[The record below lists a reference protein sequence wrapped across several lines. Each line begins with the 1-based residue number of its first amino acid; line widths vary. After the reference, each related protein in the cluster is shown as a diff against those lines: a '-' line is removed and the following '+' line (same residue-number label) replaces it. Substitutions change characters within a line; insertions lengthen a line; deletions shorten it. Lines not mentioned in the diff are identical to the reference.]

1 MQTSSTPSLSEEV
14 RRYGCSEV
22 VLLDP
27 DSPRPQLDYLDLLPD
42 RLGGSNLQLGAVA
55 EHQGAARLFLVDAR
69 GEALVD
75 AGEIRNLQ
83 RLLANR
89 SDCAWLGVVSPGS
102 LAVYPIA
109 FSPETSDATLT
120 VERADPRAPLLFQCL
135 VHGALEH
142 EPPGVHYVYQR
153 ILELLTRT
161 SAALVGQRELEP
173 LEVLSLAGRALFFRF
188 LIDRQVVLPTELAEI
203 CPGARDLRDV
213 FTTPELAAQT
223 CAWLDETFNGDF
235 LPLIDESIPTDD
247 RLSRRAAYLAY
258 HQRAHVRTG
267 GKVQLHLQA
276 ILRGW
281 QQTGPA
287 AFQGELDWGDL
298 DFAHIPIGVLS
309 QVYETFSHLVDPRS
323 ARATSVHYTPR
334 TIAQLVVDEVFAGV
348 SEPAAARVLDPACG
362 AGIFL
367 ALAFR
372 RLLRERWLQDGKR
385 PTAEVIQ
392 RILYDQLRGFEINES
407 ALRLAALTLYFT
419 AIEVNAEPRPPRSLR
434 FPRPL
439 RDEVLFCFGQGR
451 DGGKAPPGA
460 RSASAFRLGALDPE
474 VPASFDGQ
482 FDIVIGNPPWT
493 RLREDHEPEGGS
505 ETETD
510 APSVADKRKKRTT
523 EEFNVV
529 FTRIGREA
537 LTRRGLVEQS
547 RTYRNPDKNPDLP
560 FLWQATRWAREG
572 GHLGLV
578 MPARIFQRASGLGRA
593 AWLAVLD
600 AVSITGLVNGA
611 DLRKTSVWED
621 VDVPFCLLFARNERP
636 PEGHRFLFA
645 APRFEPTLNRVGRF
659 RIDYEAARPVSQQR
673 IIEQPWV
680 LKTLSLGTWLDV
692 ELVERLQA
700 EFQQTIGEYWKKWDK
715 KLSRIGKGYDLSPK
729 LRQKDA
735 PFLGRLPDFQ
745 PGSLFSIQNDK
756 LCSYFNNHG
765 RASAS
770 MPRTEA
776 LYQPPL
782 VIIRQSIGGRDS
794 APRAYYSEQ
803 ALAFSQSY
811 YGFSCAGHPEQETL
825 AALLYLLPHSR
836 LFTYLCLMTSIRVG
850 FDRQTFN
857 LEDMTALPFPDP
869 AALAASDKVALRDL
883 ATRLRR
889 DDDSALG
896 QVDELISR
904 LYRVEDEERALIRDT
919 LYSAALDRKKALD
932 EELAPPGRA
941 EDIEPFLV
949 ELRQLLDPFFEVCG
963 KHLLVDFPPFPQ
975 DRWRTPWT
983 FLALARSGRRFELE
997 PALLQAAMAEAN
1009 RLSASRVI
1017 VESPSRDGLLLGVLN
1032 QRRWWTLT
1040 RARLCAQHI
1049 LRRHLGAFGLE
1060 DAQV

>member
-22 VLLDP
+22 VLLDS

-42 RLGGSNLQLGAVA
+42 RLGGSSSLQLGAVA

-75 AGEIRNLQ
+75 EGEIRNLQ

-109 FSPETSDATLT
+109 FSSKKSHATLT
-120 VERADPRAPLLFQCL
+120 VERADPRAPLLFQSL

-153 ILELLTRT
+153 ILKLLTRT
-161 SAALVGQRELEP
+161 SEALVGQGALEP

-188 LIDRQVVLPTELAEI
+188 LIDRQIVLPTELAEI
-203 CPGARDLRDV
+203 CSGASDLHDV

-235 LPLIDESIPTDD
+235 LRLIDESIPVDD
-247 RLSRRAAYLAY
+247 REARRAAYLAY
-258 HQRAHVRTG
+258 HRHAQTRTG
-267 GKVQLHLQA
+267 GNALLHLQA

-281 QQTGPA
+281 KHIGPEV
-287 AFQGELDWGDL
+287 FQEELDWGDL

-309 QVYETFSHLVDPRS
+309 QVYEAFSHLVDPLT

-334 TIAQLVVDEVFAGV
+334 TIAQLVVDEVFTGV
-348 SEPAAARVLDPACG
+348 PAPAAARVLDPACG

-372 RLLRERWLQDGKR
+372 RLIQERWLQDRKR
-385 PTAEVIQ
+385 PTAEIIQ
-392 RILYDQLRGFEINES
+392 HILYEQLRGFEINES

-419 AIEVNAEPRPPRSLR
+419 AIEVNAEPRPPQSLR

-439 RDEVLFCFGQGR
+439 RGEVLFCFGQGR
-451 DGGKAPPGA
+451 DGGISPSGS

-493 RLREDHEPEGGS
+493 RLREEHAPEGGS

-510 APSVADKRKKRTT
+510 ALPVVGKRKKRTT
-523 EEFNVV
+523 DEFNAV

-537 LTRRGLVEQS
+537 LTRRGLVEQA

-578 MPARIFQRASGLGRA
+578 LPARLFPRTSGPGRV
-593 AWLAVLD
+593 AWKAVLD
-600 AVSITGLVNGA
+600 AVSVTGLVNGA

-645 APRFEPTLNRVGRF
+645 APRFEPALNSVGRF
-659 RIDYEAARPVSQQR
+659 RIDYEAARPVSMKR
-673 IIEQPWV
+673 VIEQPWV

-692 ELVERLQA
+692 ELMEKLLA
-700 EFQQTIGEYWKKWDK
+700 AFPETLGEFWKKWDE
-715 KLSRIGKGYDLSPK
+715 KLFRTGKGYVLSD
-729 LRQKDA
+729 KDKHESA
-735 PFLGRLPDFQ
+735 PFLERLPDFR
-745 PGSLFSIQNDK
+745 PGPSFSIRYDK
-756 LCSYFNNHG
+756 LCRYFDNNG
-765 RASAS
+765 KDSAS
-770 MPRTEA
+770 RPRTEA

-782 VIIRQSIGGRDS
+782 VIIPQSPGERDR

-825 AALLYLLPHSR
+825 SALLYLLPHST
-836 LFTYLCLMTSIRVG
+836 LFTYLCLMTSIRMG
-850 FDRQTFN
+850 LDRQTYN
-857 LEDMTALPFPDP
+857 LEDITALPFPDP
-869 AALAASDKVALRDL
+869 AVLAAPDKLTLQEL
-883 ATRLRR
+883 ASRLRQ
-889 DDDSALG
+889 DDVSALD
-896 QVDELISR
+896 QVDELFCR
-904 LYRVEDEERALIRDT
+904 LYRVEDEERQQIWDT
-919 LYSAALDRKKALD
+919 VYSAALHRKKARRDALT
-932 EELAPPGRA
+932 PPNA
-941 EDIEPFLV
+941 KVIETFSV
-949 ELRQLLDPFFEVCG
+949 ELRQLLEPFFEVCG
-963 KHLLVDFPPFPQ
+963 QHLLVELPLFPQ

-983 FLALARSGRRFELE
+983 FLSLARAGRRVELE
-997 PALLQAAMAEAN
+997 PALLQTAMAEAN

-1017 VESPSRDGLLLGVLN
+1017 VESPARDGLLLGVLN
-1032 QRRWWTLT
+1032 QRRWWTRT
-1040 RARLCAQHI
+1040 RARLCAQHV

-1060 DAQV
+1060 DAQA